1 MSYHSRRVY
10 MRNRLVS
17 LLLLLI
23 FLVIPISASA
33 QTYSFSLDQLVVHVF
48 WNDDGTASIDY
59 GFEFTNDAF
68 ASAIDFVDVGLPNSN
83 FEVSSISADVDG
95 RPITDISRSGY
106 QGIGTGVAVG
116 LGRDAIQPGTTGR
129 VHVFIGTVRDM
140 LYPDDTGDNYASG
153 VFAPTYFDSQF
164 VHGNT
169 DITVV
174 YHLPPGVQPDEPRW
188 HQSPSGWPS
197 EPETGFDSAGN
208 ITYTWRNENANGH
221 SQYLFGASFPMQ
233 YIPASAIVQPSFW
246 EIIGINPDDLIGF
259 AFCCCIGAIIL
270 LTMVFSIRSAQKRKL
285 KYLPPKVTIEGHGI
299 KRGLTA
305 VEAAILLEQPMD
317 KILTMILFSVIKK
330 DAASVTS
337 REPLKLEIV
346 TPLPEGLRTYEQ
358 SFLEAF
364 QESNKR
370 AQRAALQDMMVKLVK
385 SIQKKM
391 KGFSYKET
399 VAYYK
404 KITERAWAQVE
415 AADTPEVK
423 SEKFEENME
432 WTMLDRDYDDKTRR
446 VFTGPVFVPVW
457 WPRYDPTYRP
467 SAPRS
472 APKTTVSVPS
482 EGGGGVSMPT
492 LPGSAFA
499 ASMVTGVQDFSS
511 SVVGNLSD
519 FTSKITNKTNPVPVT
534 KSSGSGWSGG
544 GGGCACACACAGCA
558 CACAGGGR

>member
-1 MSYHSRRVY
+1 

-23 FLVIPISASA
+23 FLVVPISASA

-59 GFEFTNDAF
+59 VFEFTNDTF
-68 ASAIDFVDVGLPNSN
+68 ASPIDFVDVGLPNSN

-95 RPITDISRSGY
+95 RSITDISRSGY

-116 LGRDAIQPGTTGR
+116 LDRDAIQPGTTGR

-169 DITVV
+169 DVTVV

-188 HQSPSGWPS
+188 HQPPSGWPS

-221 SQYLFGASFPMQ
+221 SQYLFGASFPVQ
-233 YIPASAIVQPSFW
+233 YVPASAIVQPSFW

-446 VFTGPVFVPVW
+446 VFTGPVFVPIW

>member
-1 MSYHSRRVY
+1 

-59 GFEFTNDAF
+59 VFEFTNDAF
-68 ASAIDFVDVGLPNSN
+68 ASPIDFVDVGLPNSN

-221 SQYLFGASFPMQ
+221 SQYLFGASVPMQ
-233 YIPASAIVQPSFW
+233 YVPASAIVQPSFW

-446 VFTGPVFVPVW
+446 VFTGPVFVPIW
-457 WPRYDPTYRP
+457 WSRYDPTYQP
-467 SAPRS
+467 STPRG
-472 APKTTVSVPS
+472 APKTTVSTPS
-482 EGGGGVSMPT
+482 ESGGGVSMPT

>member
-1 MSYHSRRVY
+1 

>member
-1 MSYHSRRVY
+1 
-10 MRNRLVS
+10 MRKRFVS
-17 LLLLLI
+17 LLLLLL
-23 FLVIPISASA
+23 FLVVPFNASA

-59 GFEFTNDAF
+59 VFEFTNDTF
-68 ASAIDFVDVGLPNSN
+68 ASPIDFVDVGLPNSY

-106 QGIGTGVAVG
+106 QGSGTGVAVG

-153 VFAPTYFDSQF
+153 VFEPTFFASQF

-174 YHLPPGVQPDEPRW
+174 YHLPPGVQPAEPRW

-208 ITYTWRNENANGH
+208 ITYTWRNVNANGH
-221 SQYLFGASFPMQ
+221 TKYQFGASFPMQ

-246 EIIGINPDDLIGF
+246 EKYGINPDDLIGF

-330 DAASVTS
+330 GAASVTS
-337 REPLKLEIV
+337 REPLKLDV
-346 TPLPEGLRTYEQ
+346 TSPLPEDLRTYEQ

-364 QESNKR
+364 QEPNKR
-370 AQRAALQDMMVKLVK
+370 AQRNALQDMMVNLVK
-385 SIQKKM
+385 SVQKKM

-457 WPRYDPTYRP
+457 WPRYDPTFRP
-467 SAPRS
+467 SGPRGV
-472 APKTTVSVPS
+472 PKTTVSAPS

-544 GGGCACACACAGCA
+544 GGGGCACACACAGCA

>member
-1 MSYHSRRVY
+1 

-23 FLVIPISASA
+23 FLVVPISASA

-59 GFEFTNDAF
+59 VFEFTNDTF
-68 ASAIDFVDVGLPNSN
+68 ASQIDFVDVGLPNSN

-95 RPITDISRSGY
+95 RSITDISRSGY

-116 LGRDAIQPGTTGR
+116 LDRDAIQPGTTGR

-169 DITVV
+169 DVTVV

-188 HQSPSGWPS
+188 HQPPSGWPS

-221 SQYLFGASFPMQ
+221 SQYLFGASFPVQ
-233 YIPASAIVQPSFW
+233 YVPASAIVQPSFW

-259 AFCCCIGAIIL
+259 AFCCCIGVIIL

-446 VFTGPVFVPVW
+446 VFTGPVFVPIW

>member
-1 MSYHSRRVY
+1 

-23 FLVIPISASA
+23 FLVVPISASA

-59 GFEFTNDAF
+59 VFEFTNDTF
-68 ASAIDFVDVGLPNSN
+68 ASQIDFVDVGLPNSN

-95 RPITDISRSGY
+95 RSITDISRSGY

-116 LGRDAIQPGTTGR
+116 LDRDAIQPGTTGR

-169 DITVV
+169 DVTVV

-188 HQSPSGWPS
+188 HQPPSGWPS

-221 SQYLFGASFPMQ
+221 SQYLFGASFPVQ
-233 YIPASAIVQPSFW
+233 YVPASAIVQPSFW

-446 VFTGPVFVPVW
+446 VFTGPVFVPIW

>member
-1 MSYHSRRVY
+1 
-10 MRNRLVS
+10 
-17 LLLLLI
+17 
-23 FLVIPISASA
+23 
-33 QTYSFSLDQLVVHVF
+33 
-48 WNDDGTASIDY
+48 
-59 GFEFTNDAF
+59 
-68 ASAIDFVDVGLPNSN
+68 
-83 FEVSSISADVDG
+83 
-95 RPITDISRSGY
+95 
-106 QGIGTGVAVG
+106 
-116 LGRDAIQPGTTGR
+116 
-129 VHVFIGTVRDM
+129 
-140 LYPDDTGDNYASG
+140 
-153 VFAPTYFDSQF
+153 
-164 VHGNT
+164 
-169 DITVV
+169 
-174 YHLPPGVQPDEPRW
+174 
-188 HQSPSGWPS
+188 
-197 EPETGFDSAGN
+197 
-208 ITYTWRNENANGH
+208 
-221 SQYLFGASFPMQ
+221 
-233 YIPASAIVQPSFW
+233 
-246 EIIGINPDDLIGF
+246 
-259 AFCCCIGAIIL
+259 
-270 LTMVFSIRSAQKRKL
+270 
-285 KYLPPKVTIEGHGI
+285 
-299 KRGLTA
+299 
-305 VEAAILLEQPMD
+305 MD

-446 VFTGPVFVPVW
+446 VFTGPVFVPIW

>member
-1 MSYHSRRVY
+1 

-23 FLVIPISASA
+23 FLVIPVSASA
-33 QTYSFSLDQLVVHVF
+33 QTYSFSLDQLVIHVF

-59 GFEFTNDAF
+59 VFEFTNDTF
-68 ASAIDFVDVGLPNSN
+68 ASPIDFVDVGLPNSN

-95 RPITDISRSGY
+95 RPVTDISRSGY

-153 VFAPTYFDSQF
+153 VFAPTFFDSQF

-208 ITYTWRNENANGH
+208 ITYTWRNVNANGH
-221 SQYLFGASFPMQ
+221 SQYLFGASFPIQ

-330 DAASVTS
+330 GAASVTS
-337 REPLKLEIV
+337 REPLKLDV
-346 TPLPEGLRTYEQ
+346 TSPLPEGLRTYEQ
-358 SFLEAF
+358 SFLKAF

-370 AQRAALQDMMVKLVK
+370 TQRTALQDMMVNLVK

-446 VFTGPVFVPVW
+446 VFTGPVFVPIW
-457 WPRYDPTYRP
+457 WPRYDPTYKP

-482 EGGGGVSMPT
+482 KGGGGVSMPT

-519 FTSKITNKTNPVPVT
+519 FTSKITNKTNPVPVS